1 VTSNDVGSTVRLR
14 IDFAYDGAPY
24 AGFARQP
31 DQITVQG
38 VLEDALHR
46 LFQGAPAETTCA
58 GRTDRGV
65 HAEAQTVH
73 VDAPAGWRRLAD
85 LPRVRRDLD
94 GMLGPTIAVKRVV
107 RVPATFDARH
117 SATQRRYRFRL
128 WEHPVMPPLLSHDT
142 WHVGERLDVEAME
155 RAGQALVGTH
165 DFDSFCRKRVLR
177 LKDGRTVEA
186 PLTRRVDHVTVR
198 RSRPSGL
205 VLLRIA
211 ANAFCHQQVRAITG
225 SLVEVGKGRRP
236 EEWFAE
242 LLAARDR
249 TDAGPVAPPQ
259 GLSLVGVRYGPPRP
273 A

>member
-1 VTSNDVGSTVRLR
+1 MVDTVRLR

-24 AGFARQP
+24 TGFARQR

-46 LFQGAPAETTCA
+46 LLGGVAVEVTCA

-73 VDAPAGWRRLAD
+73 VDVPRDWRRLKD
-85 LPRVRRDLD
+85 LHKVRRDLD
-94 GMLGPTIAVKRVV
+94 GMLGPTIAVARVV
-107 RVPATFDARH
+107 RVPKTFDARR

-128 WEHPVMPPLLSHDT
+128 WERPVMPPLLAHDT
-142 WHVGERLDVEAME
+142 WHVGVRLDVEAME

-165 DFDSFCRKRVLR
+165 DFDSFCRKRIVR
-177 LKDGRTVEA
+177 LGDGRTVEA
-186 PLTRRVDHVTVR
+186 PLTRRVDSLTVL
-198 RSRPSGL
+198 RSRPAGL

-225 SLVEVGKGRRP
+225 SLVEVGKGRKS
-236 EEWFAE
+236 EDWFAQ

-249 TDAGPVAPPQ
+249 TDAGPVAPPH
-259 GLSLVGVRYGPPRP
+259 GLSLVGVTYG
-273 A
+273 